1 MTGRV
6 ALVPTVGPSVRSFPL
21 YWRTVRHLQPAQV
34 LHQVRRRVWPPRPPA
49 SWQPLGPLRAVEV
62 ARLATARFVVTPHGA
77 STDEALYFLNDP
89 RPLRCEAPDWVSA
102 AAPKLWRYNIHY
114 FDYLQWPVLATAT
127 KIRLVED
134 WIERVPVGAVD
145 AWEPYTLSLRI
156 VNWLKFFLT
165 LPAVP
170 GRWLENL
177 GHQVAALAADVEY
190 HLRANHLLKNGKA
203 LLFAGVL
210 CDGPGAA
217 RSREAGSRIVGAEV
231 REQFLPDGGHF
242 ERSPMY
248 HCIALEDLLD
258 MAALARAV
266 PGCVPGDLEETV
278 RSTATLAAGFLAD
291 LVGGDGEIALFND
304 SAVGIAPSPG
314 KLLAYAADTVGWT
327 APVFP
332 GGSRRV
338 ERRETGYFGYSQD
351 GESLLVDCGPVG
363 PDYQPGHAHC
373 DTLSYELCIAGRRLV
388 VDSGVFSY
396 QDDERR
402 HALRSTRAH
411 NTVVVDSTEQSEV
424 WSAFRVG
431 RRARPIA
438 ASLSGGG
445 DGPMVFDGAH
455 DGYRHLPDRP
465 VHRRRILM
473 QPGGPWEVLDVISGG
488 SGRSHS
494 VQSLVHLA
502 PEVRSRQIGP
512 LEVELE
518 LADGGGLL
526 QLTASPGSNL
536 RLLPGYYCPA
546 FGVCLENQLIEISRE
561 GQLPL
566 ELGYRLEYR

>member
-1 MTGRV
+1 M
-6 ALVPTVGPSVRSFPL
+6 
-21 YWRTVRHLQPAQV
+21 
-34 LHQVRRRVWPPRPPA
+34 RRRVWPPRPPA
-49 SWQPLGPLRAVEV
+49 SWQPLGPLRPV
-62 ARLATARFVVTPHGA
+62 AATWLATPHGV

-89 RPLRCEAPDWVSA
+89 RPLRCAEPDWESA
-102 AAPKLWRYNIHY
+102 EAPKLWRYNLHY

-127 KIRLVED
+127 KARLVED
-134 WIERVPVGAVD
+134 WIERVRVGAVD

-165 LPAVP
+165 VPAVP
-170 GRWLENL
+170 DRWLESL

-210 CDGPGAA
+210 CNGPGAA
-217 RSREAGSRIVGAEV
+217 RSRKAGMRIVEAEV

-258 MAALARAV
+258 MAVLARSV
-266 PGCVPGDLEETV
+266 PGYVPGDLEEAV
-278 RSTATLAAGFLAD
+278 RSTADRAAGFLAD

-314 KLLAYAADTVGWT
+314 QILDYASDAVAWVAPESHVGC
-327 APVFP
+327 
-332 GGSRRV
+332 RRV
-338 ERRETGYFGYSQD
+338 ERRETGYFGYRQH

-373 DTLSYELCIAGRRLV
+373 DTLSYELCVAGRRLV

-396 QDDERR
+396 RDDERR
-402 HALRSTRAH
+402 HSLRSTRAH

-431 RRARPIA
+431 RRARPTA

-445 DGPMVFDGAH
+445 DGTVVFDGAH

-465 VHRRRILM
+465 VHRRRIVM
-473 QPGGPWEVLDVISGG
+473 QPGGPWEVFDVISGG

-494 VQSLVHLA
+494 AQSLVHLA
-502 PEVRSRQIGP
+502 PGVRTRQIGA
-512 LEVELE
+512 LELDLA
-518 LADGGGLL
+518 LADGAVRLR
-526 QLTASPGSNL
+526 LTALPGSNL
-536 RLLPGYYCPA
+536 RVLPGYYCPA
-546 FGVCLENQLIEISRE
+546 FGVCLENELIEISRE
-561 GQLPL
+561 GHLPL
-566 ELGYRLEYR
+566 ELGYRLEHR